1 MKKSIFETVSVV
13 ACICILASCASV
25 HVESWTDPSFE
36 GKQIHKVAVLGVA
49 KSENIRRRFE
59 DAFAEGLA
67 QSGLQAVASYTF
79 LPKVPQGKKLSREE
93 VAAALNKRGLDSI
106 IVTRALG
113 ERQEVRYDSTDVD
126 PPYYRGYYRF
136 YDLSHD
142 YVNSPGYVDTYIE
155 TQLESNLYDVKSGK
169 LVWTGKSQITDQSSD
184 EHNIKSVVVA
194 VIKDLQKKGIIYTP
208 PKK

>member
-1 MKKSIFETVSVV
+1 
-13 ACICILASCASV
+13 
-25 HVESWTDPSFE
+25 
-36 GKQIHKVAVLGVA
+36 
-49 KSENIRRRFE
+49 
-59 DAFAEGLA
+59 
-67 QSGLQAVASYTF
+67 
-79 LPKVPQGKKLSREE
+79 
-93 VAAALNKRGLDSI
+93 LDSI

-113 ERQEVRYDSTDVD
+113 ERQEARYDSTVVA
-126 PPYYRGYYRF
+126 PSYYRGYYRF
-136 YDLSHD
+136 YDTSYD

-184 EHNIKSVVVA
+184 EHNIKGVVVA